1 MRSRVFD
8 LSTGVWW
15 MYGLIRGYAALI
27 ESEVSGGQV
36 LWSAMVYSYTVT
48 HNEGGQLSGFPVG
61 LRMDTV
67 SSLIEYDN

>member
-1 MRSRVFD
+1 
-8 LSTGVWW
+8 

-36 LWSAMVYSYTVT
+36 LWSAIMYSYTVA
-48 HNEGGQLSGFPVG
+48 HNGGQISGFPMG

-67 SSLIEYDN
+67 SALIEYDN

>member
-1 MRSRVFD
+1 
-8 LSTGVWW
+8 